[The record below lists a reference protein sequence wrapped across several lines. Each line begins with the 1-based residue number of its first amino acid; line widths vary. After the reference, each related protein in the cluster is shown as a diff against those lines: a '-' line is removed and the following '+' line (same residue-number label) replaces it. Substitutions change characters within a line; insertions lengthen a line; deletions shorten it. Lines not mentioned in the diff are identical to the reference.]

1 MGDEV
6 DVKVSV
12 AVVAAGLVSLLVG
25 VFYAAGWPWVLVV
38 VGVLF
43 VAAGLLANLGG

>member
-1 MGDEV
+1 MR
-6 DVKVSV
+6 VSV

-25 VFYAAGWPWVLVV
+25 VFYAVGWPWVLIV

-43 VAAGLLANLGG
+43 VAAGLLKNLGDE